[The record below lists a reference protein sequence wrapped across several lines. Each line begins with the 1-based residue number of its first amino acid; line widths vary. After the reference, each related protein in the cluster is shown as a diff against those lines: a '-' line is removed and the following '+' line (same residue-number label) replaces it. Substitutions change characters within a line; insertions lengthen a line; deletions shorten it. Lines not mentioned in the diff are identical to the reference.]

1 MCKNL
6 ISYIALFFKFS
17 ITCYFILNLL
27 KIQQSKRGTSIV
39 FLYLFLCAENKVA
52 SISHRY
58 LIVSGNIFLSVFAGK
73 CTRSATKK
81 LPNWVSETSEETRS
95 YRSRLEWAELI
106 AILIKIRGLPGPSRN
121 AFASRL
127 GRLPFASVPI
137 CITVKIPGIALY
149 MPRDVL
155 RATVNLGDFINA
167 MRLLCWRI

>member
-6 ISYIALFFKFS
+6 IALFLKFS
-17 ITCYFILNLL
+17 IIRYLILNLL
-27 KIQQSKRGTSIV
+27 KNQQSKRGASIV
-39 FLYLFLCAENKVA
+39 FLYLFLCAENEVA

-58 LIVSGNIFLSVFAGK
+58 LSGNIFLSVFAGK

-81 LPNWVSETSEETRS
+81 LPKWVSETSEETRS

-106 AILIKIRGLPGPSRN
+106 AILIKIRGLPGSSRN

-127 GRLPFASVPI
+127 GRLPFASFPI